1 MKKNIGLNVDGVL
14 CADGKTY
21 WISDFSRKSLQAK
34 GFKGAYLS
42 QVGGFNAVVYKNNR
56 QPDGRNMAIRLQQ
69 TEMASFTA

>member
-1 MKKNIGLNVDGVL
+1 MKKIIGLNVNGVL

-42 QVGGFNAVVYKNNR
+42 QVGGFNAVVYKTTAS
-56 QPDGRNMAIRLQQ
+56 PDGRRKHKA
-69 TEMASFTA
+69 